1 MRRIFI
7 TGKGTI
13 HFRRLAAILIVAA
26 LTAVLP
32 ATSLAHEGE
41 DHGESKAPVVAVG
54 AGMVTRTARAGDWE
68 IVIKH
73 PSLEP
78 DKETSARVFVTRFE
92 TNEPIANAQVRV
104 TLTGAAAPLEAI
116 ATAGA
121 NSNIGAGVYEV
132 KLPPLPRGEYKLAAQ
147 VGANGA
153 SQTAQFGATQVA
165 PAPPAQVESSSG
177 WARTALIA
185 LALLAALGLGG
196 IVAYRLLKGLR
207 AHRESRQAATV

>member
-26 LTAVLP
+26 LMAVLP

-68 IVIKH
+68 ITLKH
-73 PSLEP
+73 PPLEP
-78 DKETSARVFVTRFE
+78 DKEIPARLFVTRFE

-104 TLTGAAAPLEAI
+104 TFTGASAPVEAVT
-116 ATAGA
+116 TAG
-121 NSNIGAGVYEV
+121 STAGVYEV
-132 KLPPLPRGEYKLAAQ
+132 QLPPLPQGEYRLAAQ
-147 VGANGA
+147 VAAGGA
-153 SQTAQFGATQVA
+153 SQTAQFDLMQVA
-165 PAPPAQVESSSG
+165 PAPPAEVQSSSG
-177 WARTALIA
+177 WARTALLA
-185 LALLAALGLGG
+185 LALLVALGLGG
-196 IVAYRLLKGLR
+196 VVAYRFLKGLR
-207 AHRESRQAATV
+207 ANRESRQAATV